1 MFGFFRKKP
10 SLEELIDNKG
20 LDYAA
25 CAIAKETISKIKNR
39 DMAFLFIL
47 EELDGASQGNQK
59 SKKFA
64 ETSGVPFDVYR
75 GTLNSISSIDGP
87 DGPQQVVARH
97 TLTLINN
104 TELMAKFRCAVADK
118 VMAHYK
124 IGKYSDV
131 DEKQLVDIVNRQA
144 QNDFG
149 EFSQLAHDLE
159 TFAQDNK
166 TINVTHTVG
175 YEYANMILV
184 AGMFFQGLIKH
195 NDYIFSKSM
204 YFETI
209 KKAPITSHEIS
220 LAEKQGVEFLIRYIP
235 NLTDFSV
242 LAILKLADAKMD
254 FYALADKLNMPVNS
268 EPPAELQDEVAFMS
282 VGDCL
287 KIIEIAKQISDSTK
301 SA

>member
-20 LDYAA
+20 MDYAT
-25 CAIAKETISKIKNR
+25 CLIANEVISKIKNR

-47 EELDGASQGNQK
+47 EELDGASQGNQE

-64 ETSGVPFDVYR
+64 ETSGVPLDAYR
-75 GTLNSISSIDGP
+75 GTLNSISAIDGP
-87 DGPQQVVARH
+87 DGPQQAVARH
-97 TLTLINN
+97 TLTLINS
-104 TELMAKFRCAVADK
+104 TELMAKFRCSVADK
-118 VMAHYK
+118 VMAHYE
-124 IGKYSDV
+124 IGKYSSA
-131 DEKQLVDIVNRQA
+131 DEKRLVDIVNRRA

-159 TFAQDNK
+159 TFAQDNE

-195 NDYIFSKSM
+195 HDYTLSKSM

-209 KKAPITSHEIS
+209 KKAPITPPEIS
-220 LAEKQGVEFLIRYIP
+220 LAEKQGMEYLIRYIP
-235 NLTDFSV
+235 NLTDFSA
-242 LAILKLADAKMD
+242 LGILKLADANMN
-254 FYALADKLNMPVNS
+254 FYALADKLNMPVNL
-268 EPPAELQDEVAFMS
+268 EQPAELQDEVAFMS
-282 VGDCL
+282 VSDCL